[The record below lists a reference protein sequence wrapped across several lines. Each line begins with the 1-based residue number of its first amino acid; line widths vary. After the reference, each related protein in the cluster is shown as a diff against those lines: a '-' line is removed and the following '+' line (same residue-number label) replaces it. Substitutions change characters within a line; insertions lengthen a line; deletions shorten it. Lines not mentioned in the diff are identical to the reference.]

1 MPDRPGLGLL
11 RASADEEPFMVL
23 VLGRVAGPRKDGVP
37 VLSAGPLTAT
47 GSAKT
52 ATTSA
57 NGTDIVNGD
66 RVLAGCD

>member
-1 MPDRPGLGLL
+1 MRSRSRSWFWAGLRVHERTASRSCR
-11 RASADEEPFMVL
+11 RAT
-23 VLGRVAGPRKDGVP
+23 
-37 VLSAGPLTAT
+37 LTAT